1 MFCAHIA
8 TIEDIGFYA
17 SMLRDPEWIENSG
30 FSIDDFVNDQQ
41 ILRFVCPQNDGETK
55 WVLSLEK
62 TGEPVAFCHFIKR
75 KGGWIDVFGGMI
87 KHFHNSATSIRSY
100 VFALDNYFKSTS
112 CTELHCAIYENNRRS
127 MKMNMSMGFHVIGQM
142 HYDVRLFNKLRLT
155 KEDFY
160 TSPVPI
166 RLLKTI

>member
-1 MFCAHIA
+1 MFFAHIA

-30 FSIDDFVNDQQ
+30 FSADDFVNDQQ
-41 ILRFVCPQNDGETK
+41 IHRFVCPQNDGETK

-75 KGGWIDVFGGMI
+75 KNGTTDVFGGI
-87 KHFHNSATSIRSY
+87 IRHYQNSSTSIRSY

-112 CTELHCAIYENNRRS
+112 CSELQCAIFQRNSRS
-127 MKMNMSMGFHVIGQM
+127 MKMNLAMGFHVVGEM
-142 HYDVRLFNKLRLT
+142 HYDVRLFYKLKLSRD
-155 KEDFY
+155 DFY
-160 TSPVPI
+160 SSPVPS
-166 RLLKTI
+166 RLLKHI